1 MRSDVLLKIRNDPNL
16 STYLKYHSY
25 WYKEL
30 LINPS
35 SIFQMEQEMKKEFKL
50 TLADK
55 INTMTEKVQML
66 RTFMDVFK

>member
-1 MRSDVLLKIRNDPNL
+1 MRSDVLLRIRNNPNL

-30 LINPS
+30 LTNPN
-35 SIFQMEQEMKKEFKL
+35 SITNMEEEMKKEFKL

-55 INTMTEKVQML
+55 ISNMNEKIQMI
-66 RTFMDVFK
+66 RSFMDVLK